1 MKLGFTLDTHGT
13 CVGQLKDELQPL
25 EEAAATWLFPYDIFV
40 IFRVLPDHY
49 ARQTFR
55 RFDSKDHTLYLD
67 ISISYE
73 QYLRMSKHEQREALG
88 IYLYDYLSES
98 VAKYKK
104 HADSETQSHWL
115 GQVKQWMLEN
125 NWLNGKIHQARE
137 LLSQDV
143 DLYEVSRSTQMSLE
157 EVEYIYL
164 RMFGHEQ
171 ADIHPDNITAAKAPP
186 YPL

>member
-1 MKLGFTLDTHGT
+1 MKLGFTLDTYGT
-13 CVGQLKDELQPL
+13 CVSQLMDELRPL
-25 EEAAATWLFPYDIFV
+25 EEAAAAWLFPYDIFIV
-40 IFRVLPDHY
+40 FRVLPEQY
-49 ARQTFR
+49 ARQASR

-67 ISISYE
+67 ISIGYE

-88 IYLYDYLSES
+88 IYFYDYLSES

-104 HADSETQSHWL
+104 HADPETQIHWL

-125 NWLNGKIHQARE
+125 NWLNGQIHQARE

-143 DLYEVSRSTQMSLE
+143 DLYEVSRITQMSLE
-157 EVEYIYL
+157 EVEYIFT
-164 RMFGHEQ
+164 RMCGYEQ

-186 YPL
+186 YSL